1 MGRRF
6 AACQEVTVSVR
17 VEADADEPAILDLV
31 EHTDRIA
38 DVANSLRL
46 SNTGAHHRFVRD
58 GAVVSVRW
66 TRSS

>member
-1 MGRRF
+1 M
-6 AACQEVTVSVR
+6 ALAKEVTVSVR

-46 SNTGAHHRFVRD
+46 STPVRITD
-58 GAVVSVRW
+58 LYVMA
-66 TRSS
+66 RS